1 MAKRT
6 SLNLPLAAS
15 GIGAA
20 KGAGFDVDNIIEA
33 GVDVVMQKK
42 EANEIVGQ
50 VMEEGADVVRNFSR
64 DPLGT
69 QINVAVGAAVPL
81 GLAKLFGYGLDAFG
95 LPKAKSFGKKFRV
108 VWAL

>member
-6 SLNLPLAAS
+6 TFSMPLAGSAL
-15 GIGAA
+15 GAA
-20 KGAGFDVDNIIEA
+20 KGAGFDVDNIA
-33 GVDVVMQKK
+33 VKAVDVVTGDAS
-42 EANEIVGQ
+42 ANEIVGQ
-50 VMEEGADVVRNFSR
+50 VMEEGKDVIQNFTR

-81 GLAKLFGYGLDAFG
+81 GLSKLFGYGLDMFG
-95 LPKAKSFGKKFRV
+95 LPKAKNFGKKFRL